1 MNTNQWI
8 EWTQEE
14 AIASS
19 PDSSPP
25 WCSALDSSHG
35 IFPKTIDLASSYCP
49 VLALRNI
56 PHKFF
61 DDEARN
67 KALAKFFETK
77 NLFDRT
83 WTL

>member
-1 MNTNQWI
+1 MRTNKWT

-19 PDSSPP
+19 PDSPT
-25 WCSALDSSHG
+25 WCSAQG
-35 IFPKTIDLASSYCP
+35 IFPKSIDLASSYCP

-56 PHKFF
+56 PHKFC

-77 NLFDRT
+77 ALFDRT